1 MSAKDYSVAEANPP
15 RYHTD
20 DVDSKEHAVITQP
33 VDASLNDKEAK
44 ALGDRVLRDSNGQVI
59 EFDAAME
66 RKLVRKIDLFVVPT
80 VALLYLF
87 CFIDVSDTSPY
98 CCSPQRA
105 NIGNARLAGMEK
117 SLNLHGYQY
126 NLLLTVFYVSYI
138 VFEIPSNILC
148 KYLGPARWLPFISFG
163 FGLMSLCTAFV
174 TNFSNAAAV
183 RFLLGVFEAGL
194 LPGIAYYLSRWYR
207 KSELSFRL
215 ALYLFT
221 APCAGAFGGL
231 LASGILKIKSI
242 GRVHSWQNIFLI
254 EGIITCGISL
264 IAFFTMPG
272 HPATARFL
280 SPFERELAMAR
291 VKAENVGSTKVVDKF
306 DRKKLL
312 RGIINPNTLAVSW
325 MFLFVNITVQ
335 GIAFFTP
342 TIIATIY
349 PHAST
354 IRKQLYTVPPYV
366 VGAVVNLIVPFI
378 SVKTNKRLPL
388 FIGSSCL
395 CIIGYIIFL
404 ATANPHARYGAVF
417 LAVSGAF
424 PFGPLCNG
432 QVAINILSDTGR
444 STGIGWNVMVGNIGG
459 LISTWS
465 YLPTDSPNY
474 HIGNG
479 LNLAGNSTILITSI
493 CLLLWLQWDNKRRDR
508 ADNTGQLE
516 GLTEE
521 EIEDLDWKHPSWRWY
536 L

>member
-1 MSAKDYSVAEANPP
+1 
-15 RYHTD
+15 
-20 DVDSKEHAVITQP
+20 
-33 VDASLNDKEAK
+33 
-44 ALGDRVLRDSNGQVI
+44 
-59 EFDAAME
+59 
-66 RKLVRKIDLFVVPT
+66 
-80 VALLYLF
+80 
-87 CFIDVSDTSPY
+87 
-98 CCSPQRA
+98 
-105 NIGNARLAGMEK
+105 MEK
-117 SLNLHGYQY
+117 SLGLHGYQY

-148 KYLGPARWLPFISFG
+148 KYFGPARWLPFISFG
-163 FGLMSLCTAFV
+163 FGVSVTSCGTAHTHQLMSLCTAFV

-231 LASGILKIKSI
+231 LASGILKINSI

-272 HPATARFL
+272 HPATTRFL
-280 SPFERELAMAR
+280 TPFERELAIAR

-404 ATANPHARYGAVF
+404 STTNPHARYGAVF

-444 STGIGWNVMVGNIGG
+444 ATGIGWNVMVGVGRS
-459 LISTWS
+459 STA
-465 YLPTDSPNY
+465 Y
-474 HIGNG
+474 
-479 LNLAGNSTILITSI
+479 
-493 CLLLWLQWDNKRRDR
+493 C
-508 ADNTGQLE
+508 
-516 GLTEE
+516 
-521 EIEDLDWKHPSWRWY
+521 
-536 L
+536 